1 LNRDTTDFSC
11 ATQWLCRGLAP
22 AVFAALTCLSMTGC
36 APLLIGTAVGG
47 ALVVTDRRTSGAQV
61 EDKGLDLK
69 ISTRIREVLGNNVHI
84 NVNAYNRVIL
94 LTGEV
99 PNTAV
104 SEQAE
109 GLAAT
114 TENTKSVINELV
126 IAGTSSL
133 SSRANDIWLE
143 GKVKATLIDARDLQS
158 NAFKITVERGEVFL
172 MGMVTEREAN
182 RAAALAASV
191 KGVHKV
197 VRLFHILTEEE
208 LAQKWGPTTKS
219 SNSPPN
225 DNSAATAPAKF

>member
-1 LNRDTTDFSC
+1 MKRDTTDFRY
-11 ATQWLCRGLAP
+11 AHKWLRRGLAP
-22 AVFAALTCLSMTGC
+22 ALFAALTCMSMSGC

-47 ALVVTDRRTSGAQV
+47 ALVATDRRTSGAQL

-69 ISTRIREVLGNNVHI
+69 VSTRIRDVLGNDVHI
-84 NVNAYNRVIL
+84 NANAYNRVIL

-99 PNTAV
+99 PNTAI

-114 TENTKSVINELV
+114 TENAKSVINELV
-126 IAGTSSL
+126 IAGASSL
-133 SSRANDIWLE
+133 SSRANDVWLE

-182 RAAALAASV
+182 RAAGLAASV
-191 KGVHKV
+191 KGVQKV
-197 VRLFHILTEEE
+197 VRLFHILTEDE
-208 LAQKWGPTTKS
+208 LAQKWGPAPVS
-219 SNSPPN
+219 GNSVQN
-225 DNSAATAPAKF
+225 DNSAATAPAKP